1 MADENAPMP
10 KAEFSDAERSN
21 NSSRKTKVAAI
32 SVTVTF
38 LLGAVVS
45 LVVVFSLEKATPNAR
60 LVEVNLKEGET
71 LTYQVAKDIEV
82 HVGEI
87 QKGMFV
93 LKHFYFCLNM
103 YLLSLPREYDFYFS
117 RPYRIPN

>member
-10 KAEFSDAERSN
+10 KVEFSDAERSN

-71 LTYQVAKDIEV
+71 LTYQVDKEIEV

-103 YLLSLPREYDFYFS
+103 YLLSLPREYDFYFFH
-117 RPYRIPN
+117 PYRIPN

>member
-1 MADENAPMP
+1 MP
-10 KAEFSDAERSN
+10 KAEFSDAQSSS

-32 SVTVTF
+32 SVTLFF

-45 LVVVFSLEKATPNAR
+45 LVAVFSLEKATPNAR

-71 LTYQVAKDIEV
+71 LTYQVDQDIEV

-93 LKHFYFCLNM
+93 LKHLYFCLNM
-103 YLLSLPREYDFYFS
+103 YLLSLPREYDFYFCC
-117 RPYRIPN
+117 PYRILN

>member
-1 MADENAPMP
+1 MVDENAPMP
-10 KAEFSDAERSN
+10 KVEFSDAESSN
-21 NSSRKTKVAAI
+21 NSSCKTKVAAV

-71 LTYQVAKDIEV
+71 LTYQVDQDIEV

-87 QKGMFV
+87 QKGAFV
-93 LKHFYFCLNM
+93 LKHFS
-103 YLLSLPREYDFYFS
+103 LLS
-117 RPYRIPN
+117 